1 MHALRL
7 LDCLQAD
14 LATGTLRLSSP
25 VIEKFKAFWQAVLS
39 VFGFGSS
46 NSELIGDEWQYIYT
60 TKPDDGFETVCN
72 RRRNRRMLLQGC
84 AISGK
89 EETAVTVPGSE
100 KVITSGADDAAG
112 EGSIIS
118 SNSKIEIMDG
128 INTAAVIETGIVDV
142 VTGGG
147 IETGGIIETDGMHTG
162 GGIETGEIVEMGA
175 SVGGSPAAEA
185 I

>member
-14 LATGTLRLSSP
+14 LATSTPRPSSS
-25 VIEKFKAFWQAVLS
+25 VIEKFKAFWQAVLN

-46 NSELIGDEWQYIYT
+46 NSEG
-60 TKPDDGFETVCN
+60 GSETVCN
-72 RRRNRRMLLQGC
+72 HRRNRRMLLQGC

-100 KVITSGADDAAG
+100 EVITSGPDGAAV

-118 SNSKIEIMDG
+118 SNSKFKIMDG
-128 INTAAVIETGIVDV
+128 IDTAAVIKTGIDDV
-142 VTGGG
+142 ATGGG
-147 IETGGIIETDGMHTG
+147 IETGGLVETDGMHTG

-175 SVGGSPAAEA
+175 
-185 I
+185 